1 MFRLPINFVAITFTM
16 ALVAEVAGQGVTT
29 DTAETAATAV
39 PGNMRS
45 ISAPPV
51 GDMPAQDRASESG
64 NSPPASYPQRGNA
77 DRSESPSLP
86 RTEGERRE
94 AEEALRQAVWHST
107 EMLDARAYV
116 LDYSQRLAGSS
127 RSQGERYL
135 QRVSELPSEEMTEW
149 LRRLQELRAAQER
162 QLRAEEEA
170 RQWSVE
176 RAVQRLQES
185 QQAGFN
191 AQRAKD
197 WLGEYWHQQAV
208 QQALSPDSR
217 AMREEERAAALAGQ
231 RLAFDPFAPTLD
243 PASPPRWVRA
253 MAAASLPG
261 DLPRGDPANSYRGD
275 DRGGSGAAVALDGT
289 AASSAAGGG
298 SAATGAAVA
307 PVPVAGGE

>member
-1 MFRLPINFVAITFTM
+1 MMFRLPINVVAIAM
-16 ALVAEVAGQGVTT
+16 ALALAAEAAGQGVTT
-29 DTAETAATAV
+29 DTAETAATAI
-39 PGNMRS
+39 PENMRS
-45 ISAPPV
+45 ISASPERN
-51 GDMPAQDRASESG
+51 MPAQEMAPEPRS
-64 NSPPASYPQRGNA
+64 SPSASYPQSGSA
-77 DRSESPSLP
+77 DRSESPPLP
-86 RTEGERRE
+86 ETERERRV

-135 QRVSELPSEEMTEW
+135 QRVSELSSEEMTGW

-162 QLRAEEEA
+162 QLQAEEEA

-197 WLGEYWHQQAV
+197 WLAEYWHQRAA

-217 AMREEERAAALAGQ
+217 ALRVEERAAALAGQ
-231 RLAFDPFAPTLD
+231 QLAYDPFAPTLD
-243 PASPPRWVRA
+243 PASPPVRYA
-253 MAAASLPG
+253 AAASLPG
-261 DLPRGDPANSYRGD
+261 DLPRGDPANFYRGD
-275 DRGGSGAAVALDGT
+275 DRGGSRAAVGLDGAT
-289 AASSAAGGG
+289 AV
-298 SAATGAAVA
+298 SAATGAAAA
-307 PVPVAGGE
+307 PAAVAGGE